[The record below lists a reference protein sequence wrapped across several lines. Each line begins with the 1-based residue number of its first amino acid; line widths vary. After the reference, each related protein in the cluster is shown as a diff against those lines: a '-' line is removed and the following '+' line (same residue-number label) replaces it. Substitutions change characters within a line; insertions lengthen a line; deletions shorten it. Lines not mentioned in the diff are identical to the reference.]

1 MLDVGDQ
8 VPDATVWFAP
18 RETISLRDVVE
29 DRPALFL
36 FYLFDWSRS
45 QWERRHLRLKLR
57 ASASIQ
63 VASPAIKR
71 AAPTGSD
78 TKPNAR

>member
-8 VPDATVWFAP
+8 VPYATVWFTP

-36 FYLFDWSRS
+36 FYLFDWSS
-45 QWERRHLRLKLR
+45 
-57 ASASIQ
+57 
-63 VASPAIKR
+63 
-71 AAPTGSD
+71 T
-78 TKPNAR
+78 